1 MNKKI
6 IIIVSVIV
14 AIILITILSG
24 IIWYNISISPI
35 GNDSNKYTVEI
46 PIGSSVNTIAD
57 QLENQGI
64 IHNSLAFRLYVK
76 MHNISNFQAGNY
88 ELSKNM
94 SVAEI
99 TELLQTGKVKSKNVV
114 SITFVEGKN
123 MRWIARNNCR

>member
-1 MNKKI
+1 MNKKV
-6 IIIVSVIV
+6 IIIVSVII

-24 IIWYNISISPI
+24 IIWYNISISPV
-35 GNDSNKYTVEI
+35 GDDANKYTVEI

-57 QLENQGI
+57 QLADQGI

-76 MHNISNFQAGNY
+76 MNNISNFQAGSY

-94 SVAEI
+94 SLSEI
-99 TELLQTGKVKSKNVV
+99 AELLQTGKVRSKDVV

-123 MRWIARNNCR
+123 MRWIARNYCK